1 MFSGTQVY
9 RSLNIE
15 WAYPFLKQEGLHEHI
30 VVHEPRGL
38 SIRYMNSER
47 NIYDLSNLVFR
58 NLDVE
63 LELHWKVGKDF
74 VRLASRCWSKWHFE
88 NCRFH
93 SPSPNMNS
101 LVFDWFGSFR
111 FYKSLFDFG
120 DSRAMRAW
128 TLAFVDGSRVLLQG
142 NDFKNSSLQVCHF
155 ESEKDP
161 ETQELVWEGIRAK
174 FVKDSSYYATKIR
187 EKYSL
192 PDSAH
197 LQMPN
202 LGFRRFGLHSLSLLG
217 NKGISNLELRCHATI
232 YDFRGINHVNCLK
245 FEELEDNCQDR
256 PDFDIYL
263 GAREKIDLENHNSL
277 HHRRLF
283 VKLREIASSK
293 QDTRLMNTL
302 DKQIDRI
309 EYFLTKEQ
317 KVSIRADWSGWV
329 EYLQDR
335 TLYEWRRLSS
345 DFYRSWLRPLIF
357 FVVGYLILNA
367 FPCIW
372 MEQFT
377 MHHWLAFSLRPINRM
392 PFYTA
397 ELQEM
402 LTAEYRSLQA
412 GVIVMLR
419 FIGFIQVIWV
429 ALWGFAFGKAVKR

>member
-1 MFSGTQVY
+1 
-9 RSLNIE
+9 
-15 WAYPFLKQEGLHEHI
+15 
-30 VVHEPRGL
+30 
-38 SIRYMNSER
+38 
-47 NIYDLSNLVFR
+47 
-58 NLDVE
+58 
-63 LELHWKVGKDF
+63 
-74 VRLASRCWSKWHFE
+74 
-88 NCRFH
+88 
-93 SPSPNMNS
+93 MNS
-101 LVFDWFGSFR
+101 LIFEWYGSFR
-111 FYKSLFDFG
+111 FYKSFFDFG
-120 DSRAMRAW
+120 DSRTMRAW
-128 TLAFVDGSRVLLQG
+128 TLAFVDGSRVLLQD
-142 NDFKNSSLQVCHF
+142 NDFRNSSLQVSHI
-155 ESEKDP
+155 ESEKNP
-161 ETQELVWEGIRAK
+161 RTQELVWEGVRAEL
-174 FVKDSSYYATKIR
+174 VKDSSYYATKIR

-192 PDSAH
+192 PDSAR
-197 LQMPN
+197 LQMPY
-202 LGFRRFGLHSLSLLG
+202 FDSRRSGLHSLSLLG
-217 NKGISNLELRCHATI
+217 NKGIDNLELRCHATS
-232 YDFRGINHVNCLK
+232 YDFRGINHISHLR
-245 FEELEDNCQDR
+245 FEELEDDFQDR
-256 PDFDIYL
+256 SDFDIYL

-283 VKLREIASSK
+283 VKLRELASSK

-317 KVSIRADWSGWV
+317 KVSIRTDWRGWV

-357 FVVGYLILNA
+357 FIAGYLILNA

-402 LTAEYRSLQA
+402 LTTEYQGLQT
-412 GVIVMLR
+412 GVIVKLR
-419 FIGFIQVIWV
+419 LIGFIQVIWV